1 MSTAC
6 PTVLL
11 HIGTMKS
18 GTTYLQDLLWASRA
32 RLLEAG
38 VLVPGRREG
47 EQGHAAR
54 DVLHGETI
62 TDPAVLARTR
72 GAWARLSAEMLAFPG
87 RSIFSMEFLSFADE
101 KRARHVLD
109 SLADADVHVVLT
121 VRDARRTLPAQWQT
135 MCRTGRTIPW
145 PRFVASVA
153 AAVAEDRFTGPAA
166 HVFRR
171 TQHVPR
177 MLAAWGT
184 WVPPPRLHVVTVQA
198 SGSDPRLLWR
208 RFASV
213 LDVDPDVAVAPPSSR
228 NPSLGYPSAELM
240 RRMNLRLGG
249 FTQFDYNHTLKSH
262 LAPALERRAHVEP
275 RTPLDLP
282 THRLATRW
290 NQVVREAVAESGA
303 HVVGDL
309 DDLPVGVSPAHAAD
323 AVPDLRPP
331 TGEELLAA
339 AAPAR
344 DTLVAVI
351 GHRVRRLETSGVPA
365 PAPAEPLDLRA
376 DAPTRPDRWAGAD
389 RPVRSAVTELAGL
402 AGHAM
407 TLRRLFEPGSVG

>member
-1 MSTAC
+1 MSTAR

-18 GTTYLQDLLWASRA
+18 GTTYLQGLLWANRA

-54 DVLHGETI
+54 DILHGETI
-62 TDPAVLARTR
+62 SDPAVLARTR

-101 KRARHVLD
+101 KRAHHVLD

-121 VRDARRTLPAQWQT
+121 VRDALRTLPAQWQT

-145 PRFVASVA
+145 PRFVASVEA
-153 AAVAEDRFTGPAA
+153 AIAEDRFAGPAA
-166 HVFRR
+166 HAFRR

-177 MLAAWGT
+177 MLATWGAS
-184 WVPPPRLHVVTVQA
+184 VPPQRLHVVTVPP
-198 SGSDPRLLWR
+198 SRYDPRLLWR
-208 RFASV
+208 RFASI
-213 LDVDPDVAVAPPSSR
+213 LDVDPDLAVRPPPSS

-240 RRMNLRLGG
+240 RRMNVRLGE

-262 LAPALERRAHVEP
+262 LAPALEERARVEP
-275 RTPLDLP
+275 RTPLDLT

-303 HVVGDL
+303 QVVGDL
-309 DDLPVGVSPAHAAD
+309 DDLPVDVSAARTAD
-323 AVPDLRPP
+323 AVPELRPP
-331 TGEELLAA
+331 TAEELLAA

-351 GHRVRRLETSGVPA
+351 GHRVRRLEASGVHA
-365 PAPAEPLDLRA
+365 PAPAEPLDLRSGT
-376 DAPTRPDRWAGAD
+376 PTRPDRWAGGE
-389 RPVRSAVTELAGL
+389 RPVQAAVTELAAL

-407 TLRRLFEPGSVG
+407 RLRRLFESDAAG